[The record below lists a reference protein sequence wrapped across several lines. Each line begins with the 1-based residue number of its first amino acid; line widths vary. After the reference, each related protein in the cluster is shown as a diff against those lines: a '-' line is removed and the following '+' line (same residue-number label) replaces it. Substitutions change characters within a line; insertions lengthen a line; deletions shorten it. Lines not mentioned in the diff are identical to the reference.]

1 VLAAFRSGCNGLI
14 DREGWERLAI
24 VLEKS
29 TSKNIS
35 TPLIDVG
42 SLPNPS
48 CTSALVI
55 NTVSKVVVLL
65 PEWVEGGNSKKIEE
79 EGAELNAK
87 V

>member
-1 VLAAFRSGCNGLI
+1 MVLK
-14 DREGWERLAI
+14 
-24 VLEKS
+24 KS

-35 TPLIDVG
+35 TPLTDVG
-42 SLPNPS
+42 SRPTPS

-55 NTVSKVVVLL
+55 NSVSKVVVSL
-65 PEWVEGGNSKKIEE
+65 PEWVKGGNSKKIEE

>member
-1 VLAAFRSGCNGLI
+1 MAPL

-24 VLEKS
+24 VLEMS

-42 SLPNPS
+42 SRSNPS

-65 PEWVEGGNSKKIEE
+65 PKWVEGNSKRIKE
-79 EGAELNAK
+79 EGAKLNAK